1 MLKRRP
7 DGSQSIQPRADP
19 GVPTQMYPNND
30 TLGERIELYVEENFP
45 DRVKASR
52 FIGSGRRSRGCRV
65 LEAKQKSHAPSEPY
79 RL

>member
-1 MLKRRP
+1 
-7 DGSQSIQPRADP
+7 
-19 GVPTQMYPNND
+19 MYPNND
-30 TLGERIELYVEENFP
+30 TLGERTELYVEENFP

-52 FIGSGRRSRGCRV
+52 FIGSGRRSRGCRA